1 MIKLELSQTELN
13 ELVRVIGKLSGAP
26 SLNKLENFRLQDGNR
41 IAFDQS
47 IKLSATPLIELSVD
61 SSGRLLIDIIRL
73 ADSGIGN
80 FFLQMFESKITG
92 IIADKS
98 NGKLH
103 KESSSQLLFRLRFRE
118 SLRLQFRFPDRTNCL
133 LLLRFCHRQLRP
145 QAGMTVFSCFFCGK
159 PSALCR

>member
-1 MIKLELSQTELN
+1 MIKLELSQTELDD
-13 ELVRVIGKLSGAP
+13 LVRAIGKLFGYSF
-26 SLNKLENFRLQDGNR
+26 LDKLGNFRLQDGNR
-41 IAFDQS
+41 IAFDLS
-47 IKLSATPLIELSVD
+47 IKLSPTPLIELSVD

-103 KESSSQLLFRLRFRE
+103 KESSSQLSLAPSKVLPLKTRFKKVSIQNQKLILE
-118 SLRLQFRFPDRTNCL
+118 LSTD
-133 LLLRFCHRQLRP
+133 
-145 QAGMTVFSCFFCGK
+145 
-159 PSALCR
+159 

>member
-26 SLNKLENFRLQDGNR
+26 TLNKLENFRLQDGNR
-41 IAFDQS
+41 IAFDQ
-47 IKLSATPLIELSVD
+47 KLSTTPLIELSTTPLIELSVD

-98 NGKLH
+98 NGKLQ
-103 KESSSQLLFRLRFRE
+103 KESSSQL
-118 SLRLQFRFPDRTNCL
+118 SLAPSQVLPLKTNFKKVSIQNQKL
-133 LLLRFCHRQLRP
+133 ILELS
-145 QAGMTVFSCFFCGK
+145 TD
-159 PSALCR
+159 

>member
-13 ELVRVIGKLSGAP
+13 ELVRAIGKLSGAP
-26 SLNKLENFRLQDGNR
+26 TLNKLENFRLQDGNR

-47 IKLSATPLIELSVD
+47 IKLSTTPLIELSVD

-80 FFLQMFESKITG
+80 FFLQMFESKIIG

-103 KESSSQLLFRLRFRE
+103 KESSSQLSLAPSKVLPLKTRFKKVSIQNQKLILE
-118 SLRLQFRFPDRTNCL
+118 LSTD
-133 LLLRFCHRQLRP
+133 
-145 QAGMTVFSCFFCGK
+145 
-159 PSALCR
+159 

>member
-1 MIKLELSQTELN
+1 MIKLELSQTELDD
-13 ELVRVIGKLSGAP
+13 LVRAIRKLFGYSF
-26 SLNKLENFRLQDGNR
+26 LDKLKNFRLQDGNR

-47 IKLSATPLIELSVD
+47 IKLSTTPLIELSVD

-73 ADSGIGN
+73 ADSSIGN

-103 KESSSQLLFRLRFRE
+103 KESSSQLSLTPSKVLPLKTRFKKVSIQNQKLILE
-118 SLRLQFRFPDRTNCL
+118 LSTD
-133 LLLRFCHRQLRP
+133 
-145 QAGMTVFSCFFCGK
+145 
-159 PSALCR
+159 

>member
-1 MIKLELSQTELN
+1 MIKLELSDSELN
-13 ELVRVIGKLSGAP
+13 ELVRAIGKLSGAP
-26 SLNKLENFRLQDGNR
+26 VLNKLENFRLQDGNR
-41 IAFDQS
+41 ITFDQS
-47 IKLSATPLIELSVD
+47 IKLSTTPLIELSVD

-103 KESSSQLLFRLRFRE
+103 KESSSQLSLTLSKVLPLKIRFKKVSIQNQKLILE
-118 SLRLQFRFPDRTNCL
+118 LSTD
-133 LLLRFCHRQLRP
+133 
-145 QAGMTVFSCFFCGK
+145 
-159 PSALCR
+159 

>member
-13 ELVRVIGKLSGAP
+13 ELVMAIGKLSGAP

-47 IKLSATPLIELSVD
+47 IKLSTTPLIELSVD

-80 FFLQMFESKITG
+80 FFLQMFESKLSG

-103 KESSSQLLFRLRFRE
+103 KESSSQL
-118 SLRLQFRFPDRTNCL
+118 SLT
-133 LLLRFCHRQLRP
+133 
-145 QAGMTVFSCFFCGK
+145 
-159 PSALCR
+159 PSKVLPLKTKFKKVSIQNQKLILELSTD

>member
-1 MIKLELSQTELN
+1 MIKLELSEIELN
-13 ELVRVIGKLSGAP
+13 DLVRAIGKLSGAP

-47 IKLSATPLIELSVD
+47 IKLSTTPLIELSVD

-103 KESSSQLLFRLRFRE
+103 KESSSQLSLTPSKVLPLQTKLKKVSIQNKKLFLE
-118 SLRLQFRFPDRTNCL
+118 LSTD
-133 LLLRFCHRQLRP
+133 
-145 QAGMTVFSCFFCGK
+145 
-159 PSALCR
+159 

>member
-1 MIKLELSQTELN
+1 MIKLELSDTELN
-13 ELVRVIGKLSGAP
+13 KLVRAIGKLSGAP
-26 SLNKLENFRLQDGNR
+26 VLNKLENFRLQDGNR
-41 IAFDQS
+41 IAFDQTVLAS
-47 IKLSATPLIELSVD
+47 TTPSVKLSVD

-103 KESSSQLLFRLRFRE
+103 KESSSQLSLAPSKVLPLKTRFKKVSIQNQKLILE
-118 SLRLQFRFPDRTNCL
+118 LSTD
-133 LLLRFCHRQLRP
+133 
-145 QAGMTVFSCFFCGK
+145 
-159 PSALCR
+159 

>member
-26 SLNKLENFRLQDGNR
+26 TLNKLENFRLQDGNR

-47 IKLSATPLIELSVD
+47 IKLSTTPLIELSVD

-80 FFLQMFESKITG
+80 FFLQMFESKIIG

-98 NGKLH
+98 NGKLQ
-103 KESSSQLLFRLRFRE
+103 KESS
-118 SLRLQFRFPDRTNCL
+118 
-133 LLLRFCHRQLRP
+133 RQLSL
-145 QAGMTVFSCFFCGK
+145 T
-159 PSALCR
+159 PSKVLPLKTRFKKVSIQNQKLILELSTD

>member
-13 ELVRVIGKLSGAP
+13 ELVRAIGKLSGAP

-41 IAFDQS
+41 ITFDQS
-47 IKLSATPLIELSVD
+47 IKLSTTPLIELSVD

-98 NGKLH
+98 NGKLQ
-103 KESSSQLLFRLRFRE
+103 KESSSQLSLAPSKVLPLKTRFKKVSIQNQKLILE
-118 SLRLQFRFPDRTNCL
+118 LSTD
-133 LLLRFCHRQLRP
+133 
-145 QAGMTVFSCFFCGK
+145 
-159 PSALCR
+159 

>member
-13 ELVRVIGKLSGAP
+13 ELVMAIGKLSGAP

-47 IKLSATPLIELSVD
+47 IKLSTTPLIELSVD

-98 NGKLH
+98 NGKLQ
-103 KESSSQLLFRLRFRE
+103 KESSSQLSLTPSKVLPLKTRFKKVSIQNQKLVLE
-118 SLRLQFRFPDRTNCL
+118 LSTD
-133 LLLRFCHRQLRP
+133 
-145 QAGMTVFSCFFCGK
+145 
-159 PSALCR
+159 

>member
-13 ELVRVIGKLSGAP
+13 ELVRVIGKLFGYP
-26 SLNKLENFRLQDGNR
+26 FLDKLENFRLQDGNR

-47 IKLSATPLIELSVD
+47 IKLSTTPLIELSVD

-103 KESSSQLLFRLRFRE
+103 KESSSQLSLAPSKVLPLKTRFKKVSIQNQKLILE
-118 SLRLQFRFPDRTNCL
+118 LSTD
-133 LLLRFCHRQLRP
+133 
-145 QAGMTVFSCFFCGK
+145 
-159 PSALCR
+159 

>member
-13 ELVRVIGKLSGAP
+13 ELVRAIGKLSGAP
-26 SLNKLENFRLQDGNR
+26 TLNKLENFRLQDGNR

-47 IKLSATPLIELSVD
+47 IKLSTTPLIELSVD

-98 NGKLH
+98 NGKLQ
-103 KESSSQLLFRLRFRE
+103 KESSSQL
-118 SLRLQFRFPDRTNCL
+118 SLT
-133 LLLRFCHRQLRP
+133 
-145 QAGMTVFSCFFCGK
+145 
-159 PSALCR
+159 PSKVLPLKTKFKKVSIQNQKLILELSTD

>member
-13 ELVRVIGKLSGAP
+13 ELVRAIGKLSGAP

-41 IAFDQS
+41 ITFDQS
-47 IKLSATPLIELSVD
+47 IKLSTTPLIELSVD

-80 FFLQMFESKITG
+80 FFLQMFESKIIG

-98 NGKLH
+98 NGKLQ
-103 KESSSQLLFRLRFRE
+103 KESS
-118 SLRLQFRFPDRTNCL
+118 
-133 LLLRFCHRQLRP
+133 RQLSL
-145 QAGMTVFSCFFCGK
+145 T
-159 PSALCR
+159 PSKVLPLKTRFKKVSIQNQKLILELSTD

>member
-26 SLNKLENFRLQDGNR
+26 TLNKLENFRLQDGNR

-47 IKLSATPLIELSVD
+47 IKLSTTPLIELSVD

-98 NGKLH
+98 NGKLQ
-103 KESSSQLLFRLRFRE
+103 KESS
-118 SLRLQFRFPDRTNCL
+118 
-133 LLLRFCHRQLRP
+133 RQLSL
-145 QAGMTVFSCFFCGK
+145 T
-159 PSALCR
+159 PSKVLPLKTRFQKVSIQNQKLILELSTD

>member
-13 ELVRVIGKLSGAP
+13 ELVRAIGKLSGAP
-26 SLNKLENFRLQDGNR
+26 VLNKLENFRLQDGNR

-47 IKLSATPLIELSVD
+47 IKLSTTPLIELSVD

-103 KESSSQLLFRLRFRE
+103 KESSNQL
-118 SLRLQFRFPDRTNCL
+118 SLT
-133 LLLRFCHRQLRP
+133 
-145 QAGMTVFSCFFCGK
+145 
-159 PSALCR
+159 PSKVLPLKTKFKKVSIQNQKLILELSTD

>member
-13 ELVRVIGKLSGAP
+13 ELVRVIGKLFGYP
-26 SLNKLENFRLQDGNR
+26 FLDKLENFRLQDGNR

-47 IKLSATPLIELSVD
+47 IKLSTTPLIELSVD

-80 FFLQMFESKITG
+80 FFLQMFERKITG

-98 NGKLH
+98 NGKLQ
-103 KESSSQLLFRLRFRE
+103 KESSSQL
-118 SLRLQFRFPDRTNCL
+118 SLT
-133 LLLRFCHRQLRP
+133 
-145 QAGMTVFSCFFCGK
+145 
-159 PSALCR
+159 PSKGLPLKTKFKKVSIQNQKLILELSTD

>member
-13 ELVRVIGKLSGAP
+13 ELVRTIGKLSGAP
-26 SLNKLENFRLQDGNR
+26 VLNKLENFRLQDGNR
-41 IAFDQS
+41 ITFDQS
-47 IKLSATPLIELSVD
+47 IKLSTTPLIELSVD

-80 FFLQMFESKITG
+80 FFLQKLFESKITG

-103 KESSSQLLFRLRFRE
+103 KESSSQLSLTPSKVLPLQTKLKKVSIQNKKLFLE
-118 SLRLQFRFPDRTNCL
+118 LSTD
-133 LLLRFCHRQLRP
+133 
-145 QAGMTVFSCFFCGK
+145 
-159 PSALCR
+159 

>member
-13 ELVRVIGKLSGAP
+13 ELVRVIGKLFGYSF
-26 SLNKLENFRLQDGNR
+26 LDKLENFRLQDGNR

-47 IKLSATPLIELSVD
+47 IKLSTTPLIEFSVD

-103 KESSSQLLFRLRFRE
+103 KESSSQLSLTPSKVLPLKTRFKKVSIQNQKLILE
-118 SLRLQFRFPDRTNCL
+118 LSTD
-133 LLLRFCHRQLRP
+133 
-145 QAGMTVFSCFFCGK
+145 
-159 PSALCR
+159 

>member
-26 SLNKLENFRLQDGNR
+26 TLNKLENFRLQDGNR
-41 IAFDQS
+41 IAFDQ
-47 IKLSATPLIELSVD
+47 KLSTTPLIELSITPLIELSITPLIELSVD

-80 FFLQMFESKITG
+80 FFLQMFENKITG

-103 KESSSQLLFRLRFRE
+103 KESSSQLSLAPSKVLPLKTRFKKVSIQNE
-118 SLRLQFRFPDRTNCL
+118 KLILELSTD
-133 LLLRFCHRQLRP
+133 
-145 QAGMTVFSCFFCGK
+145 
-159 PSALCR
+159 

>member
-13 ELVRVIGKLSGAP
+13 ELVRAIGKLSGAP
-26 SLNKLENFRLQDGNR
+26 VLNKLENFRLQDGNR

-47 IKLSATPLIELSVD
+47 IKLSTTPLIELSVD

-98 NGKLH
+98 NGKLQ
-103 KESSSQLLFRLRFRE
+103 KESSSQL
-118 SLRLQFRFPDRTNCL
+118 SL
-133 LLLRFCHRQLRP
+133 
-145 QAGMTVFSCFFCGK
+145 A
-159 PSALCR
+159 PSKVLPLKTKFKKVSIQNQKLILELSTD

>member
-13 ELVRVIGKLSGAP
+13 ELVMAIGKLSGAP

-103 KESSSQLLFRLRFRE
+103 KESSSQL
-118 SLRLQFRFPDRTNCL
+118 SLT
-133 LLLRFCHRQLRP
+133 
-145 QAGMTVFSCFFCGK
+145 
-159 PSALCR
+159 PSKVLPLKTKFKKVSIQNQKLILELSTD

>member
-13 ELVRVIGKLSGAP
+13 ELVRAIGKLSGAP

-41 IAFDQS
+41 ITFDQS
-47 IKLSATPLIELSVD
+47 IKLSTTPLIELSVD

-103 KESSSQLLFRLRFRE
+103 KESSSQL
-118 SLRLQFRFPDRTNCL
+118 SLT
-133 LLLRFCHRQLRP
+133 
-145 QAGMTVFSCFFCGK
+145 
-159 PSALCR
+159 PSKGLPLKTKFKKVSIQNQKLILELSTD

>member
-13 ELVRVIGKLSGAP
+13 ELVRAIGKLSGAP
-26 SLNKLENFRLQDGNR
+26 TLNKLENFRLQDGNR

-47 IKLSATPLIELSVD
+47 IKLSTTPLIELSVD
-61 SSGRLLIDIIRL
+61 SSGKLLIDIIRL

-103 KESSSQLLFRLRFRE
+103 KESSSQLSLAPSKVLPLKTRFKKVSIQNQKLILE
-118 SLRLQFRFPDRTNCL
+118 LSTD
-133 LLLRFCHRQLRP
+133 
-145 QAGMTVFSCFFCGK
+145 
-159 PSALCR
+159 

>member
-13 ELVRVIGKLSGAP
+13 ELVRAIEKLSGAP

-47 IKLSATPLIELSVD
+47 IKLSTTPLIELSVD

-98 NGKLH
+98 NGKLQ
-103 KESSSQLLFRLRFRE
+103 KESSSQLSLTPSKVLPLKTRFKKVSIQNQKLILE
-118 SLRLQFRFPDRTNCL
+118 LSTD
-133 LLLRFCHRQLRP
+133 
-145 QAGMTVFSCFFCGK
+145 
-159 PSALCR
+159 

>member
-1 MIKLELSQTELN
+1 MIKLELSEIELN
-13 ELVRVIGKLSGAP
+13 DLVRAIGKLTVSP
-26 SLNKLENFRLQDGNR
+26 VLDKLKNFRLQDGNR

-47 IKLSATPLIELSVD
+47 IKLSTTPLIELSVD

-103 KESSSQLLFRLRFRE
+103 KESSSQLSLTPSKVLPLQTKLKKVSIQNKKLFLE
-118 SLRLQFRFPDRTNCL
+118 LSTD
-133 LLLRFCHRQLRP
+133 
-145 QAGMTVFSCFFCGK
+145 
-159 PSALCR
+159 

>member
-13 ELVRVIGKLSGAP
+13 ELVRAIGKLSGAP
-26 SLNKLENFRLQDGNR
+26 VLNKLENFRLQDGNR

-47 IKLSATPLIELSVD
+47 IKLSTTPLIELSVD

-80 FFLQMFESKITG
+80 FFLQMFESKITS

-103 KESSSQLLFRLRFRE
+103 KESSSQLSLTPSELLPLQTKLKKVSIQNKKLFLE
-118 SLRLQFRFPDRTNCL
+118 LSTD
-133 LLLRFCHRQLRP
+133 
-145 QAGMTVFSCFFCGK
+145 
-159 PSALCR
+159 

>member
-13 ELVRVIGKLSGAP
+13 ELVRAIGKLSGAP
-26 SLNKLENFRLQDGNR
+26 TLNKLENFRLQDGNR

-47 IKLSATPLIELSVD
+47 IKLSTTPLIELSVD

-103 KESSSQLLFRLRFRE
+103 KESSSQL
-118 SLRLQFRFPDRTNCL
+118 SLT
-133 LLLRFCHRQLRP
+133 
-145 QAGMTVFSCFFCGK
+145 
-159 PSALCR
+159 PSKVLTLKTKFKKVSIQNQKLILELSTD

>member
-13 ELVRVIGKLSGAP
+13 ELVRAIGKLSDAP
-26 SLNKLENFRLQDGNR
+26 TLNKLENFRLQDGNR

-47 IKLSATPLIELSVD
+47 IKLSTTPLIELSVD

-103 KESSSQLLFRLRFRE
+103 KESSSQLSLAPSKVLPLKTRFKKVSIQNQKLILE
-118 SLRLQFRFPDRTNCL
+118 LSTD
-133 LLLRFCHRQLRP
+133 
-145 QAGMTVFSCFFCGK
+145 
-159 PSALCR
+159 

>member
-13 ELVRVIGKLSGAP
+13 ELVMAIGKLSGAP

-41 IAFDQS
+41 IAFDQTVLAS
-47 IKLSATPLIELSVD
+47 TTPSVKLSVD

-98 NGKLH
+98 NGKLQ
-103 KESSSQLLFRLRFRE
+103 KESSSQLSLTPSKVLPLKTRFKKVSIQNQKLVLE
-118 SLRLQFRFPDRTNCL
+118 LSTD
-133 LLLRFCHRQLRP
+133 
-145 QAGMTVFSCFFCGK
+145 
-159 PSALCR
+159 

>member
-26 SLNKLENFRLQDGNR
+26 TLNKLENFRLQDGNR
-41 IAFDQS
+41 IAFDQ
-47 IKLSATPLIELSVD
+47 KLSTTPLIELSITPLIELSVD

-80 FFLQMFESKITG
+80 FFLQMFENKITG

-103 KESSSQLLFRLRFRE
+103 KESSSQLSLAPSKVLPLKTRFKKVSIQNE
-118 SLRLQFRFPDRTNCL
+118 KLILELSTD
-133 LLLRFCHRQLRP
+133 
-145 QAGMTVFSCFFCGK
+145 
-159 PSALCR
+159 

>member
-13 ELVRVIGKLSGAP
+13 ELVRAIGKLSGAP
-26 SLNKLENFRLQDGNR
+26 VLNKLENFRLQDGNR

-47 IKLSATPLIELSVD
+47 IKLSTTPLIELSVD

-98 NGKLH
+98 NGKLQ
-103 KESSSQLLFRLRFRE
+103 KESSSQL
-118 SLRLQFRFPDRTNCL
+118 SLT
-133 LLLRFCHRQLRP
+133 
-145 QAGMTVFSCFFCGK
+145 
-159 PSALCR
+159 PSKVLPLKTKFKKVSIQNQKLILELSTD

>member
-26 SLNKLENFRLQDGNR
+26 TLNKLENFRLQDGNR

-47 IKLSATPLIELSVD
+47 IKLSTTPLIELSVD

-98 NGKLH
+98 NGKLQ
-103 KESSSQLLFRLRFRE
+103 KESSSQLSLAPSKVLPLKTRFKKVSIQNQKLILE
-118 SLRLQFRFPDRTNCL
+118 LSTD
-133 LLLRFCHRQLRP
+133 
-145 QAGMTVFSCFFCGK
+145 
-159 PSALCR
+159 